1 MQFWQHLKKMFQ
13 SSAAE
18 DTENQEDT
26 ADNDKEEL
34 LLHEVFQRASDELSA
49 AKAWATTS
57 KGQQLLKK
65 IAADYN
71 RFKHSGQRR
80 NGNLSFL
87 CIPSVNGFIL
97 HYSAEDFTPEEFVYI
112 FDYLKLQTTALGYWK
127 HLADRRDT
135 RQGGK
140 VSSHQRYYLKPP
152 RQFETPAPQ
161 VFGNIMI
168 CLCYQDGQP
177 MSIKYSATH
186 YNDRLYLPPL
196 PFIELIEQLTQKPIK
211 A

>member
-26 ADNDKEEL
+26 AACDKEEL

-49 AKAWATTS
+49 AKAWAATP
-57 KGQQLLKK
+57 KGQQLLQK

-71 RFKHSGQRR
+71 RFKHSGQCR

-127 HLADRRDT
+127 HLADRRDS
-135 RQGGK
+135 RQYGK
-140 VSSHQRYYLKPP
+140 TSSHQRYYLKPP

-168 CLCYQDGQP
+168 YLCYQDGQP